1 MSRVCAECAPLAGA
15 ASVPLLLALTALSRV
30 ALHASAPPVMR
41 RVFFLLCASTMLSGS
56 VLAQGSTEPP
66 PPVTNVGP
74 PGGGMG
80 PRGGGRPGGAGGF
93 EPEVL
98 PDSLLASSL
107 RVFLD
112 CQGGVRG
119 CDRNFF
125 VQEMGY
131 VNWVRD
137 RFDADVHLLLTS
149 LAAGNG
155 GRAISVNFH
164 GQKAYAGKED
174 TLIVTT
180 LPNDADDRVRRDL
193 LRTFQLGLAPFV
205 ARTPIASRMRLG
217 LTNGVVT
224 RPLNARAVR
233 DPWNLWLYRI
243 NGNMSANGEQLT
255 RRTDISTSFSANRTT
270 EAWKINLS
278 ANTGYNQRD
287 FKLFVNST
295 TVPGARDT
303 VDETVLQRSAN
314 ANALVGRTLND
325 HWTLGTKFSFGFSEV
340 LNQKLAL
347 RVSPAIEY
355 NYFPWAEAQSR
366 QLTALYYIGPNYY
379 RYYETTVFD
388 ELEET
393 RYNQTVLFSLN
404 QRQTWGNTNMS
415 VEGSHYLHDPQ
426 RNHVTVSGNVDLRLG
441 RGFSL
446 NVRGSTSRVRDQ
458 IYIAARPQ
466 SERDILTQ
474 RQQLQ
479 TNFRY
484 SMNVGVGY
492 TFGSIYNSIVNQRFS
507 NLGELG
513 GRRFGG
519 GFGGG

>member
-1 MSRVCAECAPLAGA
+1 
-15 ASVPLLLALTALSRV
+15 
-30 ALHASAPPVMR
+30 MR
-41 RVFFLLCASTMLSGS
+41 RIVFLLCASTMLSGS

-74 PGGGMG
+74 PGGAG
-80 PRGGGRPGGAGGF
+80 PRGGMGRPGGAGGF

-205 ARTPIASRMRLG
+205 ARTPIATRMRLG
-217 LTNGVVT
+217 LTNGVVA
-224 RPLNARAVR
+224 RPINPRAVK
-233 DPWNLWLYRI
+233 DPWNLWIYRI
-243 NGNMSANGEQLT
+243 NGNVNANGEQLT
-255 RRTDISTSFSANRTT
+255 RRTDLSSSFTASRVT
-270 EAWKINLS
+270 EDWKINLGVS
-278 ANTGYNQRD
+278 GNYNQRD
-287 FKLFVNST
+287 FKLFVPSQ
-295 TVPGARDT
+295 TVPGGRDT
-303 VDETVLQRSAN
+303 VDEVVLQRTAN
-314 ANALVGRTLND
+314 ANALIGRSLNA
-325 HWTLGTKFSFGFSEV
+325 HWTLGTKVSFGFSEP
-340 LNQKLAL
+340 LNQRLAL

-355 NYFPWAEAQSR
+355 NYFPWAEAQSH
-366 QLTALYYIGPNYY
+366 QLTALYYVGPNYY

-393 RYNQTVLFSLN
+393 RYNQTLLLSLS
-404 QRQTWGNTNMS
+404 QRQTWGNTNVS
-415 VEGSHYLHDPQ
+415 LEGSHYLHDPE
-426 RNHVTVSGNVDLRLG
+426 RNHVTVSGRMDLRLG

-446 NVRGSTSRVRDQ
+446 NVSGSASRVRDQ

-484 SMNVGVGY
+484 SMNVGMSY

-519 GFGGG
+519 FNSFGG

>member
-1 MSRVCAECAPLAGA
+1 MRVIPFA
-15 ASVPLLLALTALSRV
+15 
-30 ALHASAPPVMR
+30 
-41 RVFFLLCASTMLSGS
+41 VFASTMLSAFAFARP
-56 VLAQGSTEPP
+56 LIAQDPP
-66 PPVTNVGP
+66 IPPVEISGAGPAGARRGGP
-74 PGGGMG
+74 PSGG
-80 PRGGGRPGGAGGF
+80 
-93 EPEVL
+93 EVL
-98 PDSLLASSL
+98 PDSLLQSSL

-112 CQGGVRG
+112 CQGRVRG

-155 GRAISVNFH
+155 GSAISVNFH

-174 TLIVTT
+174 TLVVTT

-205 ARTPIASRMRLG
+205 ARTPIGSRLRLG
-217 LTNGVVT
+217 LASGLVT
-224 RPLNARAVR
+224 RPINPRAVQ
-233 DPWNLWLYRI
+233 DPWNLWIYRV
-243 NGNMSANGEQLT
+243 NGNVNLSGEQLT
-255 RRTDISTSFSANRTT
+255 SRTELTSSFVANRVT
-270 EAWKINLS
+270 ETWKINLGVS
-278 ANTGYNQRD
+278 GNYNQRD
-287 FKLFVNST
+287 FKLFVPST
-295 TVPGARDT
+295 TVPGGRDT
-303 VDETVLQRSAN
+303 VNEVVLQRTAN
-314 ANALVGRTLND
+314 ANALIGRSLNA
-325 HWTLGTKFSFGFSEV
+325 HWTLGTKVALGFSEP

-355 NYFPWAEAQSR
+355 NYFPWAEAQSH
-366 QLTALYYIGPNYY
+366 QLTALYYVGPNYY

-393 RYNQTVLFSLN
+393 RYNHTLLFSLS
-404 QRQTWGNTNMS
+404 QRQTWGNTNLS
-415 VEGSHYLHDPQ
+415 LEGSHYLHDPE
-426 RNHVTVSGNVDLRLG
+426 RNHVTVSGFMDFRLG

-446 NVRGSTSRVRDQ
+446 NLRGSASRVRDQ

-484 SMNVGVGY
+484 SMNVGMSY

-519 GFGGG
+519 FGGFGG

>member
-1 MSRVCAECAPLAGA
+1 MRWLPFVFCASAML
-15 ASVPLLLALTALSRV
+15 SV
-30 ALHASAPPVMR
+30 HASARPLAAQEPPIPPVEGGPAGPAGVR
-41 RVFFLLCASTMLSGS
+41 RG
-56 VLAQGSTEPP
+56 
-66 PPVTNVGP
+66 GP
-74 PGGGMG
+74 PGGGG
-80 PRGGGRPGGAGGF
+80 
-93 EPEVL
+93 EVL
-98 PDSLLASSL
+98 PDSLLQSSL

-112 CQGGVRG
+112 CQGRVRG

-155 GRAISVNFH
+155 GSAISVNFH
-164 GQKAYAGKED
+164 GQKAFAGKED

-205 ARTPIASRMRLG
+205 ARTPIGSRLRLG
-217 LTNGVVT
+217 LATGLVT
-224 RPLNARAVR
+224 RPINPRAVQ
-233 DPWNLWLYRI
+233 DPWNLWIYRV
-243 NGNMSANGEQLT
+243 NGNVNLTGEQLT
-255 RRTDISTSFSANRTT
+255 SRTELTSSFVANRVT
-270 EAWKINLS
+270 ETWKINLGVS
-278 ANTGYNQRD
+278 GNYNQRD
-287 FKLFVNST
+287 FKLFVPST
-295 TVPGARDT
+295 TVPGGRDT
-303 VDETVLQRSAN
+303 VNEVVLQRTAN
-314 ANALVGRTLND
+314 ANALIGRSLNA
-325 HWTLGTKFSFGFSEV
+325 HWTLGTKVALGFSEP

-347 RVSPAIEY
+347 RLSPAIEY
-355 NYFPWAEAQSR
+355 NYFPWAEAQSH
-366 QLTALYYIGPNYY
+366 QLTALYYVGPNYY

-393 RYNQTVLFSLN
+393 RYNHTLLFSLT
-404 QRQTWGNTNMS
+404 QRQTWGNTNLS
-415 VEGSHYLHDPQ
+415 LEGSHYLHDPE
-426 RNHVTVSGNVDLRLG
+426 RNHVTVSGFMDFRLG
-441 RGFSL
+441 RGFSVNL
-446 NVRGSTSRVRDQ
+446 RGSASRVRDQ

-484 SMNVGVGY
+484 SMNVGMSY

-519 GFGGG
+519 FGGFGG

>member
-1 MSRVCAECAPLAGA
+1 MRVIRF
-15 ASVPLLLALTALSRV
+15 AL
-30 ALHASAPPVMR
+30 M
-41 RVFFLLCASTMLSGS
+41 ASTMLST
-56 VLAQGSTEPP
+56 LALARPLAAQEPPTP
-66 PPVTNVGP
+66 PPVEAGNAGPGGARRGGP
-74 PGGGMG
+74 PGGG
-80 PRGGGRPGGAGGF
+80 
-93 EPEVL
+93 EVL
-98 PDSLLASSL
+98 PDSLLQSSL

-125 VQEMGY
+125 LQEMGF

-149 LAAGNG
+149 LTAGNG
-155 GRAISVNFH
+155 GRAISVNFV
-164 GQKAYAGKED
+164 GQKAYAGKVD
-174 TLIVTT
+174 TLVVTT

-193 LRTFQLGLAPFV
+193 VRTVQLGLAPFV
-205 ARTPIASRMRLG
+205 ARTPIGARMRLG
-217 LTNGVVT
+217 LAPGLVT
-224 RPLNARAVR
+224 RPINPRAVN
-233 DPWNLWLYRI
+233 DPWNLWIYRV
-243 NGNMSANGEQLT
+243 NGNVNLSGEQLT
-255 RRTDISTSFSANRTT
+255 SRTELTSSFVANRVT
-270 EAWKINLS
+270 EAWKINLGVS
-278 ANTGYNQRD
+278 GNYNQRD
-287 FKLFVNST
+287 FKLTVASP
-295 TVPGARDT
+295 TVPGQRDT
-303 VDETVLQRSAN
+303 VTEVVLQRTAN
-314 ANALVGRTLND
+314 ANALIGRTLND
-325 HWTLGTKFSFGFSEV
+325 HWTVGAKFALGFSEP

-366 QLTALYYIGPNYY
+366 QLTALYYVGPNYY

-393 RYNQTVLFSLN
+393 RYNHTLLFSLS
-404 QRQTWGNTNMS
+404 QRQTWGNTNLS
-415 VEGSHYLHDPQ
+415 LEGSHYLHDPE
-426 RNHVTVSGNVDLRLG
+426 RNHVTVSGFMDFRLG

-446 NVRGSTSRVRDQ
+446 NLRGSASRVRDQ

-484 SMNVGVGY
+484 SVNVGMSY
-492 TFGSIYNSIVNQRFS
+492 TFGSIYNSIVNQRFG

-519 GFGGG
+519 FGGFGG